1 VITVEALHLTYRSAG
16 GVHPALRGVGISVAR
31 GGFLALLGPS
41 GCGKTTLL
49 RSIAGLERPESGR
62 ITIGNVVVFDG
73 AAGIALPAA
82 RRDLGM
88 VFQSYAI
95 WPHMSVL
102 QNAAFPLRYR
112 CPGLRR
118 QEAES
123 RVRDMLQLVQLDHLA
138 DRPAPMLSGGQQ
150 QRLALARALV
160 SQPSLLLLDEPLSNL
175 DARLREEMRFELRRI
190 TKKLSV
196 TTIFVTHEQGEALS
210 MADEV
215 VVMRDG
221 QVLQTDAPQTLY
233 AAPHSEFVADFVGR
247 ANLLDGVLR
256 RRANGALRVDT
267 VLGLLECQSDAATA
281 GDAVRVVVRPEALRL
296 VEPAPDFPAATV
308 IGSAFLGDV
317 VEYELRLCVPGS
329 GELVLRA
336 KGDPRRLL
344 PAGTRVGVRAEGACA
359 VIAM

>member
-1 VITVEALHLTYRSAG
+1 MITVEALHLTYRSAG

-49 RSIAGLERPESGR
+49 RSIAGLEQPESGR
-62 ITIGNVVVFDG
+62 ITIGDDVVFDG

-95 WPHMSVL
+95 WPHMSVM

-160 SQPSLLLLDEPLSNL
+160 SQPSVLLLDEPLSNL

-190 TKKLSV
+190 TRKLGV

-210 MADEV
+210 MSDEV

-221 QVLQTDAPQTLY
+221 QILQTDAPETLY
-233 AAPHSEFVADFVGR
+233 AAPHSAFVADFVGR
-247 ANLLDGVLR
+247 ANLLDGVMQPGGTMVQTAL
-256 RRANGALRVDT
+256 GALPCVGDI
-267 VLGLLECQSDAATA
+267 A
-281 GDAVRVVVRPEALRL
+281 GGSVRVVVRPEALRL
-296 VEPAPDFPAATV
+296 VAPGPDAPEATV

-317 VEYELRLCVPGS
+317 VEYELKL
-329 GELVLRA
+329 GEFVLRA
-336 KGDPRRLL
+336 KGDPRRKLA
-344 PAGTRVGVRAEGACA
+344 AGHHVGVVVDGTCA
-359 VIAM
+359 VIAR

>member
-1 VITVEALHLTYRSAG
+1 MITVQDLHLTYRGAG
-16 GVHPALRGVGISVAR
+16 RTHQALRGVGISLPR

-49 RSIAGLERPESGR
+49 RCIAGLEQPDSGR
-62 ITIGNVVVFDG
+62 ISIADTVVFDG
-73 AAGIALPAA
+73 AAGIALPAS

-95 WPHMSVL
+95 WPHMSVF

-118 QEAES
+118 REVEA
-123 RVRDMLQLVQLDHLA
+123 RVRDVLDLVQLGHLA

-160 SQPSLLLLDEPLSNL
+160 AQPSVLLLDEPLSNL

-190 TKKLSV
+190 TRRLGV
-196 TTIFVTHEQGEALS
+196 TTVFVTHEQAEALS

-221 QVLQTDAPQTLY
+221 QVLQSDSPQALY
-233 AAPHSEFVADFVGR
+233 AAPHSAFVADFVGR
-247 ANLLDGVLR
+247 ANLMEGVLR
-256 RRANGALRVDT
+256 RGADGALMVETPLGLLSCSANGAAPGDVVRA
-267 VLGLLECQSDAATA
+267 VL
-281 GDAVRVVVRPEALRL
+281 RPEALRL
-296 VEPAPDFPAATV
+296 VENPTQGMAAATV
-308 IGSAFLGDV
+308 AGSAFLGEV
-317 VEYELRLCVPGS
+317 VEYELRLGDM
-329 GELVLRA
+329 VLRA
-336 KGDPRRLL
+336 KGDPRRVLPPGTTVGLL
-344 PAGTRVGVRAEGACA
+344 TEGACP
-359 VIAM
+359 VIATGA